1 MPVSPALSHLAIQQ
15 VFIEYLLCAWHC
27 HNHYEYITMKTKIAA
42 NKAFV

>member
-1 MPVSPALSHLAIQQ
+1 MPVSSALSDLAIQQ

-27 HNHYEYITMKTKIAA
+27 HNRYEYIMMKTKIAA